1 LDDDLKKTVSVII
14 CSHNP
19 RPDYLGR
26 VLDGLKA
33 QTLARSEWELL
44 LVDNASSQRLADV
57 WDLSW
62 HPRHAHI
69 RENELGLTL
78 ARLRGIKEA
87 SGSLLLFLDDDNL
100 PAPDYLERAVGIER
114 MYPYLGVVGAGVL
127 EPEFEIDPSPE
138 LVPLLGRLALRESS
152 SRLWTNNPKDTHSV
166 PWGAG
171 LCVTRP
177 IATAY
182 VQIIERLKIS
192 HVLDRHGERLFCGGD
207 DLFSWVSARNGCGFG
222 VFPELR
228 ITHLIGAHRLNQS
241 YFLRL
246 VHDHAYSHGLL
257 NYLYFGDE
265 QPRPGVETVVR
276 TLLLGVR
283 QGWFSMRCGWA
294 AARGARSATRYLVGQ
309 GMHPITHG
317 ERPTRALVLRTM
329 LLLHS
334 AGEAYRMIG
343 NA

>member
-1 LDDDLKKTVSVII
+1 LNKTVSVII

-26 VLDGLKA
+26 VLEGLKA

-44 LVDNASSQRLADV
+44 LVDNASSQCLADS

-62 HPRHAHI
+62 HPQHAHI
-69 RENELGLTL
+69 RENELGLTP

-87 SGSLLLFLDDDNL
+87 SGSVLLFLDDDNL
-100 PAPDYLERAVGIER
+100 PAPDYLERAIGIER
-114 MYPYLGVVGAGVL
+114 TYPYLGVVGAGVL
-127 EPEFEIDPSPE
+127 EPEFEISPSPE

-152 SRLWTNNPKDTHSV
+152 SRLWTNNPRDTHCV

-171 LCVTRP
+171 LCVSRP
-177 IATAY
+177 VAAAY
-182 VQIIERLKIS
+182 VEIIERLKIS

-207 DLFSWVSARNGCGFG
+207 DLFSWVSARVGSGFG

-228 ITHLIGAHRLNQS
+228 ITHLIAADRLSQK

-246 VHDHAYSHGLL
+246 VHDHAFSHGIL

-265 QPRPGVETVVR
+265 HRRQSLQSAVR
-276 TLLLGVR
+276 TLLNGTRGGL
-283 QGWFSMRCGWA
+283 FSMRCQWA
-294 AARGARSATRYLVGQ
+294 AARGARSASCYLSGQ
-309 GMHPITHG
+309 GMHPIAQG
-317 ERPTRALVLRTM
+317 EHARRALVLRAM
-329 LLLHS
+329 LILS
-334 AGEAYRMIG
+334 SVGELYRMI
-343 NA
+343 AEP